1 MRPGCAGPAAVRL
14 VFDAVD
20 REVWLDEFT
29 DEPPGS
35 SMQAQ
40 FLCSLH
46 AARLGVPIGWSVV
59 DRRTPLA
66 AGAQPTPVQP
76 EPAPE
81 PQPEPAPEPEPE
93 PEPAPEPEPE
103 PEPEPVREPEL
114 GEQLELAP
122 VLDPEPGSML
132 GRAFAW
138 AGSQRSAI
146 TERPDG
152 AGPDDP
158 EDPESDS

>member
-76 EPAPE
+76 EP
-81 PQPEPAPEPEPE
+81 EPEPE
-93 PEPAPEPEPE
+93 PT
-103 PEPEPVREPEL
+103 PEPVREPEL